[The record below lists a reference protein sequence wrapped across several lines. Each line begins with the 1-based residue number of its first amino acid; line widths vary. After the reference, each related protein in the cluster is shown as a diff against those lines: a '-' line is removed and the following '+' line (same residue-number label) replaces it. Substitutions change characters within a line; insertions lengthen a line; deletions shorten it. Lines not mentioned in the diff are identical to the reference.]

1 MKNNDLFSTL
11 GVKVIHRAFDEAFCD
26 LILQELFDCY
36 SRNET
41 ELKEIELRKTYK
53 HKLSR
58 SLEEVVLKRVR
69 EEIQPELESFFGTK
83 LSYSKPIQTLLYNKG
98 HFFKPHKDDIAAN
111 SEFSR
116 KITTVFFLNR
126 QGTDPL
132 TSEYEGGTLSL
143 YGLLDQFPNNNFA
156 MPCSKGTMVAFRADT
171 IHEVTEITR
180 GQRCSL
186 VVWFN

>member
-69 EEIQPELESFFGTK
+69 VEIQPELDHFLGRNFRTVNQFK
-83 LSYSKPIQTLLYNKG
+83 LYCIIRVIFSSRIKTILQR
-98 HFFKPHKDDIAAN
+98 IVN
-111 SEFSR
+111 SQE
-116 KITTVFFLNR
+116 K
-126 QGTDPL
+126 
-132 TSEYEGGTLSL
+132 
-143 YGLLDQFPNNNFA
+143 
-156 MPCSKGTMVAFRADT
+156 
-171 IHEVTEITR
+171 
-180 GQRCSL
+180 
-186 VVWFN
+186 